1 MAPGAFERAHPSP
14 RANTDPGPTGGTAPD
29 SPRAFLAAM
38 EDGVYGK
45 SGRGG
50 ASWEQMERFGPNVPP
65 LTTSL
70 PRRALRSLFG
80 PVVASLLWGAGRA
93 SGRARERAFQAIVWA
108 EPVSGGSGRG
118 WDGAAE
124 ARLRRNHSL
133 WRGRASPVPAGLWE
147 LVMDR
152 EAWRAAIHGVAKS
165 RTRLSD

>member
-1 MAPGAFERAHPSP
+1 MGDEGRVFSALRTGAEEAAVAPGAFERAHPSP
-14 RANTDPGPTGGTAPD
+14 RANADPGPTGGTAPD

-50 ASWEQMERFGPNVPP
+50 AGWEQMERFCLNVPP

-80 PVVASLLWGAGRA
+80 PIVASLLWGAGRA
-93 SGRARERAFQAIVWA
+93 SGRAGERAFQAIVWA

-124 ARLRRNHSL
+124 ARLRR
-133 WRGRASPVPAGLWE
+133 G
-147 LVMDR
+147 
-152 EAWRAAIHGVAKS
+152 
-165 RTRLSD
+165 